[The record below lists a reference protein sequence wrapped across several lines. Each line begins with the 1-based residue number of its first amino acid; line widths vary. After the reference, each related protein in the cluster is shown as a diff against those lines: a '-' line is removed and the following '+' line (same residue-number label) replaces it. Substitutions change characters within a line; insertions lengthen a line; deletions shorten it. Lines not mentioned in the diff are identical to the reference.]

1 MQPDKQSGTKVV
13 IESEYDN
20 ATDNDQ
26 THSFKTEQ
34 DTISTASIKLTK
46 GYSKHANTGIEMDLP
61 EEMSRMNAGE
71 ESPTARKKQM
81 ATASFGNSIHVGTDE
96 NSVVSRKKAWSV
108 DTTISSKSGKLT
120 IAQLE
125 VEETSAIYEFASA
138 IKLKGRVVAV
148 IRDRRNMEK
157 VVQVVENDV
166 ATVLNDVNDR
176 NGGRMGDF
184 RFDMDNRTVQ
194 LPLEGTVTFRYGV
207 SQRVKVSYGQ
217 RTDEARN
224 QITPRSNIYPGIH
237 LEDV

>member
-1 MQPDKQSGTKVV
+1 
-13 IESEYDN
+13 
-20 ATDNDQ
+20 
-26 THSFKTEQ
+26 
-34 DTISTASIKLTK
+34 
-46 GYSKHANTGIEMDLP
+46 
-61 EEMSRMNAGE
+61 
-71 ESPTARKKQM
+71 M

-125 VEETSAIYEFASA
+125 VEETSATYEFASA

-194 LPLEGTVTFRYGV
+194 LPLQGTVTFRYGV

-224 QITPRSNIYPGIH
+224 QITPRPNMYPSIH